1 MNDRLKRIRKTLGI
15 TQKDFASHLGITQ
28 TAYSMIEGGKRV
40 LAPRYIKIIC
50 NAFGVNESWLAGGK
64 GEMFLESPD
73 ERELSMIFERLS
85 PEGRQYLLIMA
96 RELLKLQERRQ
107 NT

>member
-1 MNDRLKRIRKTLGI
+1 MNDRLKRIRKSLGV

-28 TAYSMIEGGKRV
+28 TAYSMIESGKRV
-40 LAPRYIKIIC
+40 LAPRYIRIIC
-50 NAFGVNESWLAGGK
+50 NAFGVNESWLMSGK

-73 ERELSMIFERLS
+73 ESELSMIFERLS
-85 PEGRQYLLIMA
+85 PEARQYLLVMA
-96 RELLKLQERRQ
+96 RELLKLQDRQQ